1 MEQEAD
7 SLNKADADK
16 IMDDAVA
23 DFERRI
29 RAIKEAKKAQG
40 LETAVSK
47 YVPSC
52 ANNSNLYCLGA
63 YTYSLGAAMNKNG
76 LSPKENGLMQFT
88 AAERETYAS
97 DAWGSPQIS
106 CPAAAN
112 YFETNC
118 NDSLKSCGQSLKD
131 APNGTTL
138 GDMLAQGYR
147 NGSIPQ
153 GSLVLLKS
161 DGNSSTWMH
170 AAMFVGL
177 NENGEPLFSSANPEI
192 IRQPVKEW
200 ANQVADPKRSKD
212 TDCYVVNMRSALS
225 AKLFPAGHK
234 VEKEKEQQSEKD
246 SSPELGG
253 KFARVGHDGQKTA
266 RFEGKDLG
274 GLLFKVPRD
283 AAEFKEA
290 AKKMSGFLKGAIQ
303 KGSNEPKQTG
313 SVGKVGKAEP
323 SLPPNGK
330 LARGGHDGEKTA
342 RFVGKNPGEDVLKA
356 TVKDLFDAGNLKKA
370 AQKVSDF
377 LGDAAQ
383 AVKEKLN
390 KTVNDV
396 KRRVLRNEIRFR
408 AKMRTDKKASK
419 LLKQKSVLGK
429 TREIGKAP
437 EKKAVLKGSGLMK
450 TLMRHSAEKPAPK
463 TSSRLS
469 FNEKMQKVSPV
480 NRVVMAKL
488 GRTH

>member
-7 SLNKADADK
+7 SLDKADADK

-29 RAIKEAKKAQG
+29 RAIKEAKKVQG
-40 LETAVSK
+40 LESAVSK

-76 LSPKENGLMQFT
+76 LSPKDNGLMQFT
-88 AAERETYAS
+88 ASERETYAS

-112 YFETNC
+112 YFESNR
-118 NDSLKSCGQSLKD
+118 NDALKSCGQSLKD
-131 APNGTTL
+131 APDGTTL

-161 DGNSSTWMH
+161 DGNSSTGMH

-225 AKLFPAGHK
+225 AKMFPAGHK
-234 VEKEKEQQSEKD
+234 VEKDQQSEKD

-283 AAEFKEA
+283 AEEFKEA

-330 LARGGHDGEKTA
+330 FARGGHDGEKTA
-342 RFVGKNPGEDVLKA
+342 RFVGKNPGRDALNA
-356 TVKDLFDAGNLKKA
+356 AVKDLFDAGNLKKA

-377 LGDAAQ
+377 LGDAART
-383 AVKEKLN
+383 VKEKLD
-390 KTVNDV
+390 KTVSDV
-396 KRRVLRNEIRFR
+396 KRRMVRNEIRFR
-408 AKMRTDKKASK
+408 AKMRTDKKASG

-429 TREIGKAP
+429 TREAGKAP
-437 EKKAVLKGSGLMK
+437 EKKAAFKGVGLMK
-450 TLMRHSAEKPAPK
+450 TLMRNSVEKPAQQ

-480 NRVVMAKL
+480 NRAVMAKL